1 MGTHDISLE
10 PGAREEGAH
19 PMPYKAE
26 GASSELV
33 CAATVAGAW
42 GVDLGGSQRH
52 TPESLRI

>member
-42 GVDLGGSQRH
+42 GVDLGGSQKH
-52 TPESLRI
+52 TP